1 MKIVVLDAKT
11 LGDTPFDKLQKY
23 GEVKIYERTAK
34 EERKERIKEANII
47 LTNKVIVDREVM
59 EGNENIK
66 LIGVLAT
73 GYNNVDIEYCKEH
86 NIGVVNVAG
95 YSTESVTQICI
106 GLLMELTNKISKFDQ
121 YVKSGRYSSSGIFTC
136 VGGEYDIHEISN
148 KKWCIVGLGSIGKNV
163 ARVAKGLGAK
173 VYYYSTTGKHE
184 YPEIERVSFEEM
196 IKTSDIITIHCPLT
210 DKTKGMF
217 NYKVF
222 QEMKKNVI
230 IINMARGPI
239 VVNDDIA
246 KALQENLIGGY
257 GTDVFDEEPINTSN
271 KLLEVSNEKIVFS
284 PHIGWATIEARERLF
299 NETIK
304 NIESFLKGE
313 NRNRIV

>member
-184 YPEIERVSFEEM
+184 DPEIERVSFEEM
-196 IKTSDIITIHCPLT
+196 IKTSDIITIHS
-210 DKTKGMF
+210 
-217 NYKVF
+217 
-222 QEMKKNVI
+222 
-230 IINMARGPI
+230 
-239 VVNDDIA
+239 
-246 KALQENLIGGY
+246 LQENLIGGY

>member
-23 GEVKIYERTAK
+23 GEVKIYERTEK

-47 LTNKVIVDREVM
+47 LTNKVIIDREVM

-86 NIGVVNVAG
+86 KIGVVNVAG

-121 YVKSGRYSSSGIFTC
+121 YVKTGKYSHQDITC
-136 VGGEYDIHEISN
+136 VEVT
-148 KKWCIVGLGSIGKNV
+148 KIG
-163 ARVAKGLGAK
+163 KGLGAK

-184 YPEIERVSFEEM
+184 DQEIERISFEEM
-196 IKTSDIITIHCPLT
+196 IKTSDIISIHCPLT
-210 DKTKGMF
+210 DKTKGLF

-222 QEMKKNVI
+222 QEMKKSVI

-257 GTDVFDEEPINTSN
+257 GTDVFDEEPIKASN
-271 KLLEVSNEKIVFS
+271 KLLEVRSEKIVFS

-299 NETIK
+299 NETLK

-313 NRNRIV
+313 YRNRIV